1 MLNLWHFNQQGEPVE
16 LEMPCFWSQFLV
28 PEAGH
33 QKIGLCVMGL
43 SDWYSSLNETQQLEH
58 SETKHTITHQ
68 ITQIIMWLRMTQ
80 HKQ

>member
-1 MLNLWHFNQQGEPVE
+1 MIEHRDWNLILMLNLWHFNQQGEPVE

-43 SDWYSSLNETQQLEH
+43 SD
-58 SETKHTITHQ
+58 
-68 ITQIIMWLRMTQ
+68 
-80 HKQ
+80 